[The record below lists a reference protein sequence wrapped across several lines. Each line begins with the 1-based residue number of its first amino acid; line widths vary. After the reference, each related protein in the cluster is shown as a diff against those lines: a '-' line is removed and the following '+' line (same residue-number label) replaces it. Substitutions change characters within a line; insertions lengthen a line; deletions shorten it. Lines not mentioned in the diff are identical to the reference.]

1 MYSHGQYRRRIIMLD
16 CLKKIDKAK
25 TGILQQAFYSEQQAS
40 RFSPVMMRRSFTQTV
55 QQPFFV
61 QRNVF

>member
-25 TGILQQAFYSEQQAS
+25 TGIFAAGVLFGTAGIKILAS
-40 RFSPVMMRRSFTQTV
+40 DDAKKLYRSNMR
-55 QQPFFV
+55 
-61 QRNVF
+61 

>member
-1 MYSHGQYRRRIIMLD
+1 MLD